1 MKTENTKKN
10 FIIFLACYLAYTG
23 IYIARLNL
31 SMASP
36 EFLAGN
42 YLTNEQVG
50 MMGSAFFVVY
60 AAGRI
65 INGYIG
71 DRTSPWIMISS
82 GLLLAGISNIL
93 IGFLPPFIGMM
104 LLWSCNAYAQSML
117 WSSLIKIVSEIYSYE
132 RAKKMMSYMVTSVA
146 TGNILGILLNT
157 AFINN
162 FGLQFAFIIPGAI
175 LLVMCLVIIMT
186 TRQITCAEEQKNHI
200 PMIKLIQDKDLKTML
215 LPALFHGMIKD
226 NISLWMTVFFVD
238 QYAIDLNAS
247 AAFVLFIPIV
257 GFLGRIAYPALNKLY
272 KGHEYKLAS
281 HAFILCIGASVILLS
296 KAIPPVVA
304 ILCLSLIYA
313 AISVINTVFLS
324 VFPLQ
329 YSANGNQSSVSGIMD
344 FFTYLGAGIGSLCYG
359 YMVSWFGY
367 FAMFLSYAIVAA
379 ISVVILEKK
388 VIRRKA

>member
-1 MKTENTKKN
+1 MNTTNAKKN

-23 IYIARLNL
+23 IYVARLNL

-42 YLTNEQVG
+42 FLTNEQVG

-82 GLLLAGISNIL
+82 GLLLAGLSNLL
-93 IGFLPPFIGMM
+93 IGFLPPFIGMVV
-104 LLWSCNAYAQSML
+104 LWGCNAYAQSML
-117 WSSLIKIVSEIYSYE
+117 WSSLIKIISEIYPYE
-132 RAKKMMSYMVTSVA
+132 QAKKMMSYMVTSVA

-162 FGLQFAFIIPGAI
+162 FGLRFAFVIPGAI
-175 LLVMCLVIIMT
+175 LLVLCLVIVLT
-186 TRQITCAEEQKNHI
+186 TRQVTCMEAAKKHI
-200 PMIKLIQDKDLKTML
+200 PMMKLIQDKDLKTML

-272 KGHEYKLAS
+272 KEQEYKLAS
-281 HAFILCIGASVILLS
+281 HAFVVCIAASVILLS
-296 KAIPPVVA
+296 KAIPPVA
-304 ILCLSLIYA
+304 ALLCLSLIYA

-329 YSANGNQSSVSGIMD
+329 YAANGNQSSVSGIMD

-367 FAMFLSYAIVAA
+367 FAMFLSYAVVAI
-379 ISVVILEKK
+379 ISVIILETK
-388 VIRRKA
+388 VIRKKA